1 MNQGNKLSFNLE
13 RINTTQAEIN
23 FKRLINQKKDC
34 KYQTFF
40 LNGVWGSGKTS
51 FLENINTIET
61 DDNEIDGKE
70 FIFPHLSN

>member
-1 MNQGNKLSFNLE
+1 MDQS
-13 RINTTQAEIN
+13 
-23 FKRLINQKKDC
+23 KKDC

-61 DDNEIDGKE
+61 DDNEINGKE
-70 FIFPHLSN
+70 FIFLKLPSQAFPLAYSKISSQILIV